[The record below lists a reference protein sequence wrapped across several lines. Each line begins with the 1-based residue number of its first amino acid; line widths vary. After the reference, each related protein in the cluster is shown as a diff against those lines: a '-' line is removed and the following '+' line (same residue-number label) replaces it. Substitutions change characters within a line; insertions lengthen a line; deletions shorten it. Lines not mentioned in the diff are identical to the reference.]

1 MSYTCSAT
9 ETYTVSD
16 IEIVTRRVTSDFIMI
31 ASSTGA
37 VSEDRARDWGNDIE
51 ILAKNGFLKTVDLT
65 LLSGGIEIRAVRY
78 DVNTKSGNLTMSRPG
93 GVLWPK
99 VANPELRI
107 ILFHTDLYD
116 DAAKEKLKGKLRNNW
131 SPTSVNTNHSTLK
144 TYANRDYPSN
154 GYGMQRKDFN

>member
-9 ETYTVSD
+9 GTYSVSD
-16 IEIVTRRVTSDFIMI
+16 VEIVTRRVTTDFIMI
-31 ASSTGA
+31 AGSTGT

-51 ILAKNGFLKTVDLT
+51 ILAKNGFLKAVDLT

-78 DVNTKSGNLTMSRPG
+78 DVNTQTGNLTMSRPG

-99 VANPELRI
+99 VINPELRI
-107 ILFHTDLYD
+107 ILFYTDLYD
-116 DAAKEKLKGKLRNNW
+116 GAAKEKLKNKLRINW
-131 SPTSVNTNHSTLK
+131 APTSVDTNHSTLK
-144 TYANRDYPSN
+144 TCANRDYASN